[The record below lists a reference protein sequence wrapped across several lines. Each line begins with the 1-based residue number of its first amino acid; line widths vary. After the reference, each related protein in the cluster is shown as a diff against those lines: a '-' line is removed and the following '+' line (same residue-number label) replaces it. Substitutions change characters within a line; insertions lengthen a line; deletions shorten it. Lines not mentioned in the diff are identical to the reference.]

1 MIRLW
6 IWKVMV
12 DSESDVNRVVDMVVD
27 VLPPSNSDYELM
39 RNKHFQIGHYYCT
52 RDVLFR
58 GPNVLR
64 YYSSG

>member
-27 VLPPSNSDYELM
+27 VWREVLPPSNSDYE
-39 RNKHFQIGHYYCT
+39 
-52 RDVLFR
+52 
-58 GPNVLR
+58 P
-64 YYSSG
+64 